1 MPAVNAQ
8 SPSPQDTSLVNVL
21 MSLADGLLKMDT
33 SMQAFMLH
41 TSKRFDHIESRLT
54 SFEKEQ
60 QKQQVHS
67 PHHLAAREAADT
79 TNRRPSLDTTRVPS
93 PLRTQNSPL
102 RRDDR
107 HSGTEG
113 DLQEALSALTF
124 KLTKFHQQ
132 RQHSIPSST
141 TQSHAPSYAET
152 EDISSGA
159 TRSTAVESSDGWLAS
174 ATAATSAEV
183 AKSGLWTPTNCSSH
197 DAPRHSPP
205 PKAHSPALRMVEDA
219 LTFHPNRHIN
229 DHRMQPPPAPPRLAV
244 PHRDDIASSAS
255 PVMISQ
261 PRTEVYVQR
270 LPAGSHKS
278 SDHYDISDDALL
290 HVAIKPTPSKKVA
303 SGSTAGTPPHAHRS
317 NHDVGGAPASRQE
330 DPRTVERWLST
341 VSSSDDGFRNDTF
354 LVSRSTQ

>member
-1 MPAVNAQ
+1 
-8 SPSPQDTSLVNVL
+8 
-21 MSLADGLLKMDT
+21 
-33 SMQAFMLH
+33 MLH

-54 SFEKEQ
+54 SFEAEQ
-60 QKQQVHS
+60 QKQVNV
-67 PHHLAAREAADT
+67 PYHLAARETADT
-79 TNRRPSLDTTRVPS
+79 TNRQPSLDTRRVPS
-93 PLRTQNSPL
+93 PLRTQTSPS
-102 RRDDR
+102 RRDDH
-107 HSGTEG
+107 HSGAGG
-113 DLQEALSALTF
+113 DLQEALSALTS

-174 ATAATSAEV
+174 ATAAATAAEV
-183 AKSGLWTPTNCSSH
+183 ATSGQWTPTNCSSH

-205 PKAHSPALRMVEDA
+205 PKAHSPALRMVQDA
-219 LTFHPNRHIN
+219 LTFHPKCHVK
-229 DHRMQPPPAPPRLAV
+229 DHRMQPPPAPPKLAV
-244 PHRDDIASSAS
+244 PHRADVASSAS

-278 SDHYDISDDALL
+278 SDYYNISDDALL
-290 HVAIKPTPSKKVA
+290 HVAIKPTPSKKIA
-303 SGSTAGTPPHAHRS
+303 PGSAPGTPHTHHS
-317 NHDVGGAPASRQE
+317 NHDEGAPPLRRE
-330 DPRTVERWLST
+330 DSRTVERWLST